1 MTEDLFGAAG
11 FSSFGLLFLW
21 SIAAYWSSR
30 LAYSSG
36 KKQLRR
42 RSLGLLTLVLLGE
55 VLAFTKATIILSSW
69 PTGWPQMQV
78 KLGLEL
84 GLFVAPAL
92 ATLVWSVPRLWRI
105 ARTEG
110 GPQGKALPA
119 EVRVN
124 AAHIAVALPVQAVM
138 LSAMTVFFYTFFTA
152 VPLPVK
158 MIVVPPLLAAAGTSI
173 QGYRLHRRYLAMR
186 SPAWTKPRLG
196 VRVVL
201 AAAGVLAA
209 AAGLVIWLSAA
220 SQISRLPAEMNMA
233 AGVMDYGGGAALATT
248 DHAVHHGVGGTSLAT
263 LTGPREGTPDQR
275 FTLTA
280 SKKTVTLSS
289 GKQVEAWTFNDQLP
303 GPELRVKQGQL
314 VEVTLV
320 NADIEDGVTL
330 HWHGL
335 DVPNAEDGVAGVTQ
349 NAVMPGQTY
358 VYRFIASDAGTYW
371 YHSHQQSYVGAG
383 KGLFGSLLVEPAETS
398 TEIKPNE
405 LDIPIIAHTYTTVDG
420 TSNTISFGASDK
432 RQIRQIAPG
441 TAVRLRL
448 INTDNSPMT
457 FKLVG
462 TAFQVTA
469 IDGTSL
475 LGPTDLVGKNLLLA
489 AGGRYD
495 VTFTMPEGDVLLGP
509 QSEKERGS
517 HASLLMSPD
526 GRDGDF
532 DDADAVDSR
541 GPVFDP
547 LTYGRPDSRIV
558 AAFTGHY
565 DREFQLI
572 LDKRLGFFDGRLAYS
587 FTINGKLFPDTPML
601 MVKEGDMVKT
611 TIVNHSSASHPMHL
625 HGHHMLVLSR
635 NGQPSSGSPWWVD
648 TLNVAAGETY
658 EIAFVADNPGLWM
671 DHCHNLQHATAGMTM
686 HLMYEGI
693 TTLYFV
699 GSATTNH
706 PE

>member
-1 MTEDLFGAAG
+1 MADRLASDAGEAGAGAGVVRRSGAGDAGVVCAEDMANSSDRERAAG
-11 FSSFGLLFLW
+11 
-21 SIAAYWSSR
+21 
-30 LAYSSG
+30 
-36 KKQLRR
+36 
-42 RSLGLLTLVLLGE
+42 RS
-55 VLAFTKATIILSSW
+55 
-69 PTGWPQMQV
+69 
-78 KLGLEL
+78 
-84 GLFVAPAL
+84 PAC
-92 ATLVWSVPRLWRI
+92 
-105 ARTEG
+105 
-110 GPQGKALPA
+110 
-119 EVRVN
+119 EVRSS
-124 AAHIAVALPVQAVM
+124 AAHIAMALPVQAVM
-138 LSAMTVFFYTFFTA
+138 LGAMTVFFYTFFTA
-152 VPLPVK
+152 VPLSVK
-158 MIVVPPLLAAAGTSI
+158 MLVVPALLAAAGTSV

-196 VRVVL
+196 VRVVR

-233 AGVMDYGGGAALATT
+233 AGVMDYGGGAAPAEAL
-248 DHAVHHGVGGTSLAT
+248 HAHHGVGGTSVAT

-280 SKKTVTLSS
+280 SKKTVALSS
-289 GKQVEAWTFNDQLP
+289 GKQVEAWTFNGQLP

-320 NADIEDGVTL
+320 NDDIADGVTL

-349 NAVMPGQTY
+349 NAVMPGQTH

-371 YHSHQQSYVGAG
+371 YHSHQQSYVQAG
-383 KGLFGSLLVEPAETS
+383 KGLFGSLLVEPIAAS
-398 TEIKPNE
+398 TTIKPNE
-405 LDIPIIAHTYTTVDG
+405 LDIPIVAHTYTTVDG
-420 TSNTISFGASDK
+420 TSNTISFGTSDT
-432 RQIRQIAPG
+432 QEIRQIATG
-441 TAVRLRL
+441 TPVRLRL
-448 INTDNSPMT
+448 LNTDNSPLI
-457 FKLVG
+457 FKLIG
-462 TAFQVTA
+462 TTFQVAA
-469 IDGTSL
+469 IDGTDL
-475 LGPTDLVGKNLLLA
+475 NGPTDLVGKDLLLA

-495 VTFTMPEGDVLLGP
+495 LTFTMPEGQVLLGP
-509 QSEKERGS
+509 QPEKSGGS
-517 HASLLMSPD
+517 HAALVMSPD

-532 DDADAVDSR
+532 SVAMSQR
-541 GPVFDP
+541 GDIWDP
-547 LTYGRPDSRIV
+547 LTYGSPAAKAV

-572 LDKRLGFFDGRLAYS
+572 LDKRLGLFDGRFAYS

-601 MVKEGDMVKT
+601 MVEEGDKVKT

-635 NGQPSSGSPWWVD
+635 NGQPSTGSPWWVD

-671 DHCHNLQHATAGMTM
+671 DHCHNLQHAMAGMTM

-693 TTLYFV
+693 TTPYSV
-699 GSATTNH
+699 GKATSNH

>member
-30 LAYSSG
+30 LSYSSG
-36 KKQLRR
+36 HRQLRR
-42 RSLGLLTLVLLGE
+42 RSLGLLTLILLGE
-55 VLAFTKATIILSSW
+55 GLALVKATIILSSW
-69 PTGWPQMQV
+69 PSGWPAMQV

-92 ATLVWSVPRLWRI
+92 ATLMWSVPRLWRL
-105 ARTEG
+105 ARTDG
-110 GPQGKALPA
+110 GPQGEALPA
-119 EVRVN
+119 EMRVS

-138 LSAMTVFFYTFFTA
+138 LGAMTVFFYTFFTA

-158 MIVVPPLLAAAGTSI
+158 MIIVPALLAAAGTSV
-173 QGYRLHRRYLAMR
+173 QGYRLHRRHLAMR

-196 VRVVL
+196 VRVVR

-220 SQISRLPAEMNMA
+220 SQMSRLPAEMNMA
-233 AGVMDYGGGAALATT
+233 AGVVDYGGGAAPATT
-248 DHAVHHGVGGTSLAT
+248 DHAAHHAVGGTSVAT

-280 SKKTVTLSS
+280 SKKTVALSS
-289 GKQVEAWTFNDQLP
+289 GKQVEAWTFNGQLP

-320 NADIEDGVTL
+320 NADIDDGVTL

-432 RQIRQIAPG
+432 RQIRQITSG
-441 TAVRLRL
+441 TPVRLRL
-448 INTDNSPMT
+448 INTDNSPMM

-462 TAFQVTA
+462 TAFQVAA

-475 LGPTDLVGKNLLLA
+475 LGPTDLVGKDLLLA

-495 VTFTMPEGDVLLGP
+495 VTFTMPEGNVLLGP
-509 QSEKERGS
+509 QSEKRGGS
-517 HASLLMSPD
+517 HAALVMSPD

-532 DDADAVDSR
+532 SEAMSQR
-541 GPVFDP
+541 GDIWDP
-547 LTYGRPDSRIV
+547 LTYGSHAAKAV

-572 LDKRLGFFDGRLAYS
+572 LDKRLGLFNGRFAYS

-601 MVKEGDMVKT
+601 VVKEGDIVKT

-658 EIAFVADNPGLWM
+658 EVAFVADNPGLWM
-671 DHCHNLQHATAGMTM
+671 DHCHNLQHATVGMTM

-693 TTLYFV
+693 TTPYSV
-699 GSATTNH
+699 GSATSNH

>member
-1 MTEDLFGAAG
+1 V
-11 FSSFGLLFLW
+11 
-21 SIAAYWSSR
+21 
-30 LAYSSG
+30 
-36 KKQLRR
+36 LR
-42 RSLGLLTLVLLGE
+42 
-55 VLAFTKATIILSSW
+55 
-69 PTGWPQMQV
+69 
-78 KLGLEL
+78 
-84 GLFVAPAL
+84 
-92 ATLVWSVPRLWRI
+92 
-105 ARTEG
+105 
-110 GPQGKALPA
+110 
-119 EVRVN
+119 
-124 AAHIAVALPVQAVM
+124 
-138 LSAMTVFFYTFFTA
+138 
-152 VPLPVK
+152 
-158 MIVVPPLLAAAGTSI
+158 
-173 QGYRLHRRYLAMR
+173 
-186 SPAWTKPRLG
+186 
-196 VRVVL
+196 

-233 AGVMDYGGGAALATT
+233 AGVMDYGGGAAPTTT
-248 DHAVHHGVGGTSLAT
+248 DHAAHHGVGGTSVAT

-280 SKKTVTLSS
+280 SKKTVALSS
-289 GKQVEAWTFNDQLP
+289 GKQVEAWTFNGQLP

-314 VEVTLV
+314 VEVTLL
-320 NADIEDGVTL
+320 NADIEEGVTL

-349 NAVMPGQTY
+349 DAVMPGQTH

-383 KGLFGSLLVEPAETS
+383 KGLFGSLIVEPPAAS

-420 TSNTISFGASDK
+420 TSNTISFGASD
-432 RQIRQIAPG
+432 RQEIKQIAPG
-441 TAVRLRL
+441 TPIRLRL
-448 INTDNSPMT
+448 INTDNSPMM

-462 TAFQVTA
+462 TAFQVAA

-475 LGPTDLVGKNLLLA
+475 HGPTDLVGNDLLLA

-495 VTFTMPEGDVLLGP
+495 VTFTMPERNVFLGP
-509 QSEKERGS
+509 QSENGGGS
-517 HASLLMSPD
+517 HTALLLSPD
-526 GRDGDF
+526 GREGDISVS
-532 DDADAVDSR
+532 DAVSS
-541 GPVFDP
+541 GTSVFDP
-547 LTYGRPDSRIV
+547 LTYGSPDAKAI
-558 AAFTGHY
+558 AAFTGNY

-572 LDKRLGFFDGRLAYS
+572 LDKRLGFFNGRFTYS

-601 MVKEGDMVKT
+601 MVKEGDIVKT

-635 NGQPSSGSPWWVD
+635 NGQTSTGSPWWVD
-648 TLNVAAGETY
+648 TLNVSAGETY
-658 EIAFVADNPGLWM
+658 EVAFVADNPGLWM

-693 TTLYFV
+693 TTPYSV

>member
-1 MTEDLFGAAG
+1 MTEDLFGTAG
-11 FSSFGLLFLW
+11 FSSLGLLFLW

-30 LAYSSG
+30 LSYSSR

-42 RSLGLLTLVLLGE
+42 RSWGLLTLILLGE
-55 VLAFTKATIILSSW
+55 ILALVKATIILSSW
-69 PTGWPQMQV
+69 PTGWPAMQV

-92 ATLVWSVPRLWRI
+92 ATLVWSVPRLWRL

-110 GPQGKALPA
+110 GPQGEDLPA
-119 EVRVN
+119 EMRVS

-158 MIVVPPLLAAAGTSI
+158 MIVVPALLAAAVTSV
-173 QGYRLHRRYLAMR
+173 QGYRLHRRYQAMR
-186 SPAWTKPRLG
+186 SPTWTKPRFG
-196 VRVVL
+196 VRVVR

-233 AGVMDYGGGAALATT
+233 AGVVDY
-248 DHAVHHGVGGTSLAT
+248 GVGGTSVAT
-263 LTGPREGTPDQR
+263 LTGPRERMPDQR

-280 SKKTVTLSS
+280 SKKTVALSS
-289 GKQVEAWTFNDQLP
+289 GKQVEAWTFNGQLP
-303 GPELRVKQGQL
+303 GPELHVKQGQL

-320 NADIEDGVTL
+320 NDDIADGVTL

-349 NAVMPGQTY
+349 NAVMPGQTH

-371 YHSHQQSYVGAG
+371 YHSHQQSYVEAG
-383 KGLFGSLLVEPAETS
+383 KGLFGSLLVEPIAAS
-398 TEIKPNE
+398 TTIKPNE
-405 LDIPIIAHTYTTVDG
+405 LDIPIVAHTYTTVDG
-420 TSNTISFGASDK
+420 TSNTISFGTSDT
-432 RQIRQIAPG
+432 REIRQIATG
-441 TAVRLRL
+441 TPVRLRL
-448 INTDNSPMT
+448 LNTDNSPLI
-457 FKLVG
+457 FKLIG
-462 TAFQVTA
+462 TTFQVAA
-469 IDGTSL
+469 IDGTDL
-475 LGPTDLVGKNLLLA
+475 NGPTDLVGKDLLLA

-495 VTFTMPEGDVLLGP
+495 VTFTMPEGQVLLGP
-509 QSEKERGS
+509 QSEKRGGS
-517 HASLLMSPD
+517 HAALVMSPD

-532 DDADAVDSR
+532 SEAMSQR
-541 GPVFDP
+541 GDIWDP
-547 LTYGRPDSRIV
+547 LTYGSPAAKAV

-572 LDKRLGFFDGRLAYS
+572 LDKRLGLFDGRFAYS

-601 MVKEGDMVKT
+601 MVEEGDKVKT

-635 NGQPSSGSPWWVD
+635 NGQPSTGSPWWVD

-671 DHCHNLQHATAGMTM
+671 DHCHNLQHAMAGMTM

-693 TTLYFV
+693 TTPYSV
-699 GSATTNH
+699 GKATSNH